1 MESKRCAIFLNGII
15 KDYNYIKT
23 KLRKN
28 DFIIAVDGGID
39 HIKELCL
46 SPNLILGDFDSSVLS
61 EALKYKNA
69 EIKKYKKDKDYT
81 DGEIAINYVIDE
93 KYFEVVIFGAL
104 GNRIDHM
111 LSNINM
117 LERLSDNKINGV
129 IIEKDNEIN
138 FLDNEIILMKEE
150 FRFFSIIPITDKI
163 LGLSIKNAK
172 YELNNEIVIR
182 TQSKG
187 ISNEFLDEQVLI
199 SIDKGKALV
208 IRSN

>member
-39 HIKELCL
+39 HIKKL
-46 SPNLILGDFDSSVLS
+46 SLFPNLILGDFDSSVLS

-138 FLDNEIILMKEE
+138 FLDNKIVLMKEE

-163 LGLSIKNAK
+163 LELSIKNAK
-172 YELNNEIVIR
+172 YELNNEMIIR
-182 TQSKG
+182 TESKG
-187 ISNEFLDEQVLI
+187 ISNEFLDEPVLI

>member
-1 MESKRCAIFLNGII
+1 MKSKRCAIFLNGII

-28 DFIIAVDGGID
+28 DFIIAVDGGIN

-93 KYFEVVIFGAL
+93 KFFEVVIFGAL

-117 LERLSDNKINGV
+117 
-129 IIEKDNEIN
+129 
-138 FLDNEIILMKEE
+138 
-150 FRFFSIIPITDKI
+150 
-163 LGLSIKNAK
+163 
-172 YELNNEIVIR
+172 
-182 TQSKG
+182 
-187 ISNEFLDEQVLI
+187 
-199 SIDKGKALV
+199 
-208 IRSN
+208 

>member
-1 MESKRCAIFLNGII
+1 MKSKRCAIFLNGII

-28 DFIIAVDGGID
+28 DFIIAVDGGIN

-93 KYFEVVIFGAL
+93 KFFEVVIFGAL

-138 FLDNEIILMKEE
+138 FLDNKIILMKEE
-150 FRFFSIIPITDKI
+150 FKFFSIIPITDKI
-163 LGLSIKNAK
+163 LGLAIKNAK
-172 YELNNEIVIR
+172 YELNNEIIIR

-187 ISNEFLDEQVLI
+187 ISNEFLDEPVLI